1 MKKNCFIYTV
11 IFGTILIGSSIYIFN
26 NYFSELFLEEGKKI
40 VVSEIE
46 NNWKKEL
53 AYVKNSSEKDSLRI
67 LIKEFVMQFDEPSN
81 FLLSSQV
88 DEIFVESIAQSFD
101 DSLIT
106 KKELKWISDLFLKVK
121 NEKHKSN

>member
-53 AYVKNSSEKDSLRI
+53 AYVKNSGEKDSLRI

>member
-1 MKKNCFIYTV
+1 
-11 IFGTILIGSSIYIFN
+11 
-26 NYFSELFLEEGKKI
+26 
-40 VVSEIE
+40 
-46 NNWKKEL
+46 
-53 AYVKNSSEKDSLRI
+53 
-67 LIKEFVMQFDEPSN
+67 MQFDEPSN